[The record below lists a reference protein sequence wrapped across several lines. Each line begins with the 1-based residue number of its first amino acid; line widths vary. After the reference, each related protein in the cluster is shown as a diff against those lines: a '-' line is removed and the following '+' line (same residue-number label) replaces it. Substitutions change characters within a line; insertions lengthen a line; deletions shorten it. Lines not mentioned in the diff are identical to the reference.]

1 MSDKQS
7 LGALDALSAA
17 QTVDYYFDRAAE
29 VLELPDTERTI
40 LKRPMREL
48 TVELPI
54 KLDNGQWRV
63 YHGYRVQHDNT
74 RGPCKGGLRYHPSVS
89 EDEVRALASL
99 MTWKTSLV
107 DLPFGGAKG
116 GISCEPQRLSE
127 DEKQRMTRAFVR
139 AIDEIIG
146 PQSDIP
152 APDMNTNAQ
161 TMAWIMDEYTSR
173 HGYSPGVVTG
183 KPIGLMGIEGRED
196 ATGRGVQMLVEAA
209 APNFDCDLKDAR
221 VVIQGFGNV
230 GGNAALLLHQS
241 GAKIV
246 AVGDANGA
254 IGNEKGL
261 DIPVLM
267 AQYKMTRSLS
277 DFAGATTLETND
289 FLLTPCDI
297 LIPAALGGV
306 IDAEVAQKINA
317 KMVVEAANAPITAG
331 GDRVLHDRGIP
342 VLPDILVNSGGVIV
356 SYFEWTQNLTS
367 FRWKVEAVH
376 RELRETITRAYK
388 EVVQASAHHKTDLR
402 TAAYAIA
409 INRVAIAKRMRWLS

>member
-1 MSDKQS
+1 
-7 LGALDALSAA
+7 
-17 QTVDYYFDRAAE
+17 
-29 VLELPDTERTI
+29 
-40 LKRPMREL
+40 
-48 TVELPI
+48 
-54 KLDNGQWRV
+54 
-63 YHGYRVQHDNT
+63 
-74 RGPCKGGLRYHPSVS
+74 
-89 EDEVRALASL
+89 
-99 MTWKTSLV
+99 
-107 DLPFGGAKG
+107 
-116 GISCEPQRLSE
+116 
-127 DEKQRMTRAFVR
+127 
-139 AIDEIIG
+139 
-146 PQSDIP
+146 
-152 APDMNTNAQ
+152 
-161 TMAWIMDEYTSR
+161 
-173 HGYSPGVVTG
+173 VTG

-209 APNFDCDLKDAR
+209 APNFNCDLKDAR

-230 GGNAALLLHQS
+230 GGNAALLLHQA

-261 DIPVLM
+261 DIPMLM
-267 AQYKMTRSLS
+267 AQYKTTRSLS
-277 DFAGATTLETND
+277 DFAGATTLETSD

-306 IDAEVAQKINA
+306 IDAEVAQKIDA

-388 EVVQASAHHKTDLR
+388 EVMQASTHHKTDLR

-409 INRVAIAKRMRWLS
+409 INRVATAKRMRWLS